1 MMPGNR
7 IPLSM
12 LAHQEAHIFGV
23 LVPAYGRFRFGSVFE
38 EEEFLR
44 LTWRCGLPPLWCCWH
59 QGTTP
64 FWPTSVEQL
73 PLVTVGLWQQFST
86 GRMPK
91 ERRAELNQPQD
102 PRPLL
107 GRATGSIS
115 RPRSA
120 YA

>member
-1 MMPGNR
+1 MMPDDR

-23 LVPAYGRFRFGSVFE
+23 LSPVYGRFRFASIFD

-44 LTWRCGLPPLWCCWH
+44 LTWGCGLPSLWCCWH

-64 FWPTSVEQL
+64 DFPTSVEQL
-73 PLVTVGLWQQFST
+73 PLVTVGLWQLFTTDQA
-86 GRMPK
+86 PK
-91 ERRAELNQPQD
+91 IWTDELDQPQD

-107 GRATGSIS
+107 ASYGQYVQATKH
-115 RPRSA
+115 
-120 YA
+120 